1 MQQAFLDDPVQLGVG
16 REVDGVDVDQRAIG
30 IAATGLDVLP
40 TVALDL
46 QRRAHIRLEQA
57 LTSAQGQGQHG
68 HGSQFHKRHDDP
80 CQAKVIGLGPSAR
93 PSVRH

>member
-1 MQQAFLDDPVQLGVG
+1 MN
-16 REVDGVDVDQRAIG
+16 GVDVDQRAFSRV
-30 IAATGLDVLP
+30 ATGLDVLP
-40 TVALDL
+40 AVAFDL
-46 QRRAHIRLEQA
+46 QRGAHVGLEQA
-57 LTSAQGQGQHG
+57 LAGAQNQGQHG